1 LYDFPLSRDLDVA
14 VQPDKPRDQ
23 GEIEPDSVGHLTATL
38 PAWVYYS
45 QDFFEAEKQKIF
57 LSSWQLV
64 GHTSDLP
71 EPGCYITFQL
81 YEERAVVVR
90 TQDDEIKAFHN
101 VCRHRA
107 HILLNDDRGTCPG
120 KFVCPYHGWTYDL
133 EGNRTA
139 IGHPT
144 SFLPHDAQHFALS
157 PVDMEIYGGFI
168 FIRFR
173 SEGAGV
179 AERMSPVHEEFMAYQ
194 TLLMTPEEKSETKPV
209 MWTHAVDADWKVGV
223 ENFIEDYHFF
233 IGHRGLFGLMEEQ
246 YDREPLGP
254 DVARLSHKMRA
265 RPQPSWSAEAYNKL
279 LPDQTHLPKEMR
291 RRWTYYALYPNN
303 FFDCYPD
310 QVNFFQI
317 LPVAPGKSLLRCQSY
332 VLQDDSRAM
341 RATRYLN
348 SRINDRV
355 QDEDN
360 DLIESVQKG
369 LISSSYQS
377 GVLSDKEN
385 LVKHF
390 ADFIRDKIPS
400 AAANIPVKSLR

>member
-1 LYDFPLSRDLDVA
+1 MA
-14 VQPDKPRDQ
+14 VQSDKLRSK
-23 GEIEPDSVGHLTATL
+23 EEVEPNPLGHLTATL
-38 PAWVYYS
+38 PAWIYHN
-45 QDFFEAEKQKIF
+45 QDFFEAEKQNIF

-81 YEERAVVVR
+81 YEERAFVVR
-90 TQDDEIKAFHN
+90 TNAGEIKAFHN

-107 HILLNDDRGTCPG
+107 HILLEDGQGKCPG
-120 KFVCPYHGWTYDL
+120 KVVCPYHGWTYNLD
-133 EGNRTA
+133 GARTA
-139 IGHPT
+139 MGHPK
-144 SFLPHDAQHFALS
+144 SFPAHDAEHFGLS
-157 PVDMEIYGGFI
+157 PIDTEIYGGFI

-173 SEGAGV
+173 AEGAGV
-179 AERMSPVHEEFMAYQ
+179 AERMAPIHDEFMAYQ
-194 TLLMTPEEKSETKPV
+194 THRMTPEENSDTETAT
-209 MWTHAVDADWKVGV
+209 WTHAVEADWKVGV

-233 IGHRGLFGLMEEQ
+233 IGHRGLFALMDEQ
-246 YDREPLGP
+246 YDRESHGP
-254 DVARLSHKMRA
+254 DVARLSHKMREH
-265 RPQPSWSAEAYNKL
+265 PQPSWSAEAYNKL
-279 LPDQTHLPKEMR
+279 LPDQKHLPTEMQ

-317 LPVAPGKSLLRCQSY
+317 LPTAPGKSLLRCQSY

-348 SRINDRV
+348 SRINNRV

-369 LISSSYQS
+369 LVSSSYQN

-385 LVKHF
+385 LVGHF
-390 ADFIRDKIPS
+390 ADFVRERIPS
-400 AAANIPVKSLR
+400 AAATIPVRSIR